1 MFFDKEETILS
12 MAAEFTIVLA
22 LQAMNFQG
30 QNILGEDWAD
40 FLLDLRQ
47 ALAVKGKE
55 DPASTETLLLFH
67 FAQPDTAC
75 ITLQESLARLKKVYE
90 WKKNV
95 GPLPLHIVLHL
106 EKEGDPPS
114 PVYDAAASFWDLL
127 QLEQP
132 YVTHPLK
139 QQWTESL
146 AGENTLAHTFTE
158 AGKGLYLL
166 SVTIAEIPRVE
177 IFPHR
182 ALPLSGSLAP
192 CFYCGMTTHKP
203 AECPGKMLTMATQ
216 GIFLAGYLP
225 LEALS
230 ELFGKGMAAQGKLTN
245 MMAAG
250 LAVSQIRQSPLLQ
263 VYIAYFDLNLICQ
276 PRFLANIAFSSNAK
290 WEELTKPEAVSVDSH
305 SLHLGLDCLRVGQYA
320 QAEDLFVEESRRP
333 KGKQFYATIG
343 RAFVALELERD
354 NDLEHFL
361 EHAAGIANSE
371 KEKIYIS
378 LLQSRYYALH
388 DDHWKAGHALDRVF
402 TLRRDLVEALYRQV
416 QLMVQGDLGE
426 KGIRQLRA
434 LVADHKEL
442 FLTALMDP
450 QLLAVAGPVEDL
462 LVVRLQVQR
471 QEAEEHLLKAQAV
484 CQDLHAWFPG
494 DEGQASL
501 FADLAGLEK
510 QFGQGSYYDL
520 LEVAH
525 KAQGLLR
532 ACYRLQESALDAM
545 KADIARMLATWEGFR
560 RYWQG
565 YPYQSFFGNFQ
576 EILQAAREKLSAIE
590 GLAQQNIHGQLYQII
605 QEKLAQVRK
614 HCAALKPLA
623 ARMAW
628 VRMVCDGAKLF
639 ARKLLMTEVI
649 LLGVGALLF
658 PLLAYWLADDSGG
671 MIGLLT
677 NSWLQKQALLI
688 VTLFVA
694 PLFALGQMLWEMM
707 DA

>member
-1 MFFDKEETILS
+1 

-22 LQAMNFQG
+22 LQAINSQG
-30 QNILGEDWAD
+30 QNILGESWAD

-47 ALAVKGKE
+47 TLAVKGRE
-55 DPASTETLLLFH
+55 DPSSTETLLLFH

-106 EKEGDPPS
+106 EKEGDPPG
-114 PVYDAAASFWDLL
+114 PVYDPAASFWDLL
-127 QLEQP
+127 QHEQP
-132 YVTHPLK
+132 YVTSPLK
-139 QQWTESL
+139 QQWAESL
-146 AGENTLAHTFTE
+146 VDDNALSHTFAE
-158 AGKGLYLL
+158 AGNGLYLL
-166 SVTIAEIPRVE
+166 SLRITEIPRVE

-182 ALPLSGSLAP
+182 ALPLSGSFAP
-192 CFYCGMTTHKP
+192 CFYCGMTIHK
-203 AECPGKMLTMATQ
+203 AADCPGKMLTMSTQ
-216 GIFLAGYLP
+216 GIPLAGYLP
-225 LEALS
+225 LETVS
-230 ELFGKGMAAQGKLTN
+230 ELFAKAMVVQEKLIT

-250 LAVSQIRQSPLLQ
+250 LTVSQIRQSPLLQ
-263 VYIAYFDLNLICQ
+263 VYLAYFDLNLICQ
-276 PRFLANIAFSSNAK
+276 PRFLSNIAFSSNAK
-290 WEELTKPEAVSVDSH
+290 WEELTKPETLSVDSH

-320 QAEDLFVEESRRP
+320 QAEALFVEESRRP

-361 EHAAGIANSE
+361 EHASGIANSD
-371 KEKIYIS
+371 KEKIYIA

-402 TLRRDLVEALYRQV
+402 SLRRDLVEALYRQA
-416 QLMVQGDLGE
+416 QLMVQGDMGE

-442 FLTALMDP
+442 FLAALMDP

-462 LVVRLQVQR
+462 LIVRLQVQR
-471 QEAEEHLLKAQAV
+471 QEAEEYLLKAQAV
-484 CQDLHAWFPG
+484 CQDLQAWFPG
-494 DEGQASL
+494 DEGLASL
-501 FADLAGLEK
+501 FVDLVGLEK
-510 QFGQGSYYDL
+510 QFAQGGYYDF

-532 ACYRLQESALDAM
+532 TCYRLQENAFDAM
-545 KADIARMLATWEGFR
+545 KADISRMLATVDGFR

-565 YPYQSFFGNFQ
+565 YPYQPFFENFQ
-576 EILQAAREKLSAIE
+576 ESFLAAWEKLSEIE
-590 GLAQQNIHGQLYQII
+590 GLAQQNIHGQLFQII
-605 QEKLAQVRK
+605 QAKLVQVREN
-614 HCAALKPLA
+614 CTALKTLA

-628 VRMVCDGAKLF
+628 LRMVCDGAKLF

-694 PLFALGQMLWEMM
+694 PLFALGQTLWEMM
-707 DA
+707 DTE